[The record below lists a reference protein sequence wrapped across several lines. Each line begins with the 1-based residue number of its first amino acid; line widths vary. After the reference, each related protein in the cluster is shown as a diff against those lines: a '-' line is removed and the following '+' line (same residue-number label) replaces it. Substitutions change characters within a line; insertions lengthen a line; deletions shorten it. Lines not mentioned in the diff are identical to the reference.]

1 MLLTVCRALA
11 GPGHTS
17 PALMTVTVQREGGM
31 TTPVSTMAGEG
42 HEGGSL
48 SSDRKVA
55 APGEVWRKG
64 LQAEGTAKA
73 KAWKWEHA

>member
-1 MLLTVCRALA
+1 MPLMHLTVCRALA

-17 PALMTVTVQREGGM
+17 PALVRVTVQREGWM

-42 HEGGSL
+42 LFEGGSL
-48 SSDRKVA
+48 SRDRKVT

-64 LQAEGTAKA
+64 VQAE
-73 KAWKWEHA
+73 AWRWEHA